1 MTTTSDT
8 SPASAGQRPG
18 GPRWLMLV
26 VLHAGQF
33 MALLDVTTNKRR
45 DCHHRPVAAR
55 VRRRAAAGGGRVPR
69 QPGDAADH
77 RGAAGLALAFTALC
91 ALAVV
96 PLTRTVLAA
105 RRGAGA
111 EDSAS

>member
-8 SPASAGQRPG
+8 SSASAGQRPG

-77 RGAAGLALAFTALC
+77 RGAAGLALAL

-105 RRGAGA
+105 RRAAGA